1 VLRVLSRGVQI
12 TLSQAVDIFAQV
24 ARGLRHLHGG
34 GVLHRDLAARNVLKK
49 RDGQCKVADFGLSS
63 VVSSTDTARMTS
75 TTIGPVA
82 WRAPETFHPDDAG
95 RQIASVATDVYMLG
109 GLMFEVLTAGRHAPF
124 FWLPTE
130 RVMVV
135 RATTSINTIDSATV
149 AGVSIP
155 WAIVSGDDWS
165 GAVDGVERLKALMA
179 RCLHVDPSR
188 RPSMDDFLAELDAIR
203 DPSPTRDSGYDGATS
218 TRASPSPA
226 AAATVAPRTPPSTS
240 VTPPPSGATP
250 PPAVPAVTSPAAVTP
265 SAQLFDMNDASDA
278 VAALQ
283 VPADVL
289 NRVCEAIADVADEL
303 GNVTGAQLLRIVVDE
318 GVEASLAMAL
328 RRKLSIAAPV
338 PHRRVRCSVAASSRV
353 WSLYC
358 GVAMS
363 LRRDVAAVLRFHVAA
378 FVPRY
383 LGVLTRSLCR
393 S

>member
-1 VLRVLSRGVQI
+1 
-12 TLSQAVDIFAQV
+12 
-24 ARGLRHLHGG
+24 
-34 GVLHRDLAARNVLKK
+34 
-49 RDGQCKVADFGLSS
+49 
-63 VVSSTDTARMTS
+63 MTS

-82 WRAPETFHPDDAG
+82 WRAPETFHHDDAG

-155 WAIVSGDDWS
+155 WAVVSGDDWT

-179 RCLHVDPSR
+179 RCLHVEPSR

-203 DPSPTRDSGYDGATS
+203 DPSPTRDNGYDGATG
-218 TRASPSPA
+218 TSPSAARTVTPRAAPPTSAPPAPA
-226 AAATVAPRTPPSTS
+226 AAAV
-240 VTPPPSGATP
+240 V
-250 PPAVPAVTSPAAVTP
+250 SPAGVA
-265 SAQLFDMNDASDA
+265 SAQLIDMSDASDA

-289 NRVCEAIADVADEL
+289 NRVCDAMADVADDL

-318 GVEASLAMAL
+318 GVESSLAMAL
-328 RRKLSIAAPV
+328 RRKLNITAPV
-338 PHRRVRCSVAASSRV
+338 PRRRVRCSVAASSRF
-353 WSLYC
+353 WSLHC

-363 LRRDVAAVLRFHVAA
+363 LPCCVAMSLCFLPHYLAVLPH
-378 FVPRY
+378 
-383 LGVLTRSLCR
+383 SLCR
-393 S
+393 CLAPVRTTSRSCSCRAASESLRC